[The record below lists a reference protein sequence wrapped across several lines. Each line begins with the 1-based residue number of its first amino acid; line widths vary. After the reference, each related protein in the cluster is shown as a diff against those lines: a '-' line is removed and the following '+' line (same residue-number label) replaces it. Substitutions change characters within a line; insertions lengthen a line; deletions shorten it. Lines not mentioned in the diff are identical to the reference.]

1 MLIRKAFKILFI
13 SKFEVWV
20 SAVKITPATI
30 QFHELIGLEVRIIK
44 SSDPSLKNIFGRVV
58 DETKNT
64 LKLYIKDNVKT
75 IPKAH
80 SVFIF
85 NLPDG
90 TKVRIHGSL
99 LVGRPEDRLE
109 RFR

>member
-1 MLIRKAFKILFI
+1 M
-13 SKFEVWV
+13 
-20 SAVKITPATI
+20 KITPATI

-44 SSDPSLKNIFGRVV
+44 SSDPTLKNVFGKIV

-64 LKLYIKDNVKT
+64 LKLYVKDKIKTV
-75 IPKAH
+75 PKAY
-80 SVFIF
+80 SIFVF

-90 TKVRIHGSL
+90 IKVKIHGSL